1 MRNYLLFFLL
11 SVSGHIVSAGTFEQG
26 MQSFA
31 QKNYV
36 QAKKFWQP
44 LAKEGDARAQYNLA
58 LILSNDDRK
67 KTAENQLQQKKANQ
81 YLAMSRENGLVD
93 SYLLKIPDVSL
104 STLDSSV
111 KLDSNNS
118 DIISPLNWLNQQQK
132 SNYTLQLAT
141 GKSLKS
147 MEVSQKKLRD
157 SQLLE
162 QPGNLYIQEFKRK
175 EQEKTISN
183 YVLLYGSFKS
193 YQLAKIEAEK
203 LPESIQKSS
212 PWIRQ
217 FSKLQSKVASK

>member
-11 SVSGHIVSAGTFEQG
+11 SVSGHSVSAGTFEQG

-67 KTAENQLQQKKANQ
+67 KTAENQLQRKKANQ

>member
-26 MQSFA
+26 MQSFE

-67 KTAENQLQQKKANQ
+67 KTAENQLQRKKANQ

-162 QPGNLYIQEFKRK
+162 QPENLYIQEFKRK
-175 EQEKTISN
+175 EQEKTIIN

-193 YQLAKIEAEK
+193 YQLAKTEAEK

>member
-67 KTAENQLQQKKANQ
+67 KTAENQLQWKKANQ

-162 QPGNLYIQEFKRK
+162 QPENLYIQEFKRK

-193 YQLAKIEAEK
+193 YQLAKTEAEK

>member
-1 MRNYLLFFLL
+1 
-11 SVSGHIVSAGTFEQG
+11 
-26 MQSFA
+26 MQSFE

-58 LILSNDDRK
+58 LILSKNDKK

-93 SYLLKIPDVSL
+93 SYFLKMPEIRLAMV
-104 STLDSSV
+104 DSSV
-111 KLDSNNS
+111 NLDKSNS
-118 DIISPLNWLNQQQK
+118 DKIEPLNWLNQQQK

-141 GKSLKS
+141 GKSRES
-147 MEVSQKKLRD
+147 MEISQKKLRH

-162 QPGNLYIQEFKRK
+162 QPENLYIQQFKRK
-175 EQEKTISN
+175 EQEKTIIN
-183 YVLLYGSFKS
+183 YVLFYGTFKS
-193 YQLAKIEAEK
+193 YQLAKTEAEK
-203 LPESIQKSS
+203 LPESIKKSS

-217 FSKLQSKVASK
+217 FSQLQSKVDSK

>member
-1 MRNYLLFFLL
+1 ML
-11 SVSGHIVSAGTFEQG
+11 V
-26 MQSFA
+26 
-31 QKNYV
+31 
-36 QAKKFWQP
+36 
-44 LAKEGDARAQYNLA
+44 
-58 LILSNDDRK
+58 LSNDDRK
-67 KTAENQLQQKKANQ
+67 KTAENQLQRKKAHQ

-147 MEVSQKKLRD
+147 MEISQKKLRD

-162 QPGNLYIQEFKRK
+162 QPENLYIQEFKRK

-193 YQLAKIEAEK
+193 YQLAKTEAEK

>member
-67 KTAENQLQQKKANQ
+67 KTAENQLQRKKAHQ

-147 MEVSQKKLRD
+147 MEISQKKLRD

-162 QPGNLYIQEFKRK
+162 QPENLYIQEFKRK

-193 YQLAKIEAEK
+193 YQLAKTEAEK

>member
-67 KTAENQLQQKKANQ
+67 KTAENQLQRKKAHQ

-118 DIISPLNWLNQQQK
+118 DIIPPLNWLNQQQK

-162 QPGNLYIQEFKRK
+162 QPENLYIQEFKRK
-175 EQEKTISN
+175 EQDKTISN

-193 YQLAKIEAEK
+193 YQLAKTEAEK

>member
-31 QKNYV
+31 QKNYA

-67 KTAENQLQQKKANQ
+67 KTAENQLQRKKAHQ

-162 QPGNLYIQEFKRK
+162 QPENLYIQEFKRK

-193 YQLAKIEAEK
+193 YQLAKTEAEK